1 MNMTDII
8 FQAKAYQLICQ
19 EIAKGTLAKAVL
31 IISKDS
37 VYGYEFAKMVAVSL
51 LNNGQ
56 QLKNENFTRVEI
68 GSHPDV
74 KTYPQKDKLL
84 VSDSE
89 EIVLESYAL
98 PVLADKKIF
107 IIKDFDNSMEAAQN
121 KLLKILEEPPHNVY
135 FILTCSNSNLVLPTI
150 RSRCNKY
157 ELAKLSQELI
167 EKYLQG
173 KDNASLITSLSDGY
187 IGRAEFLSK
196 FKNLQHLF
204 DSVVSVLTKMKT
216 SKQVL
221 LFSKNLLMYKDNFSL
236 LIEILS
242 LALEDLLILKSGGS
256 NVRLQTVKQDLINVQ
271 GEYSIRAICEIQS
284 LLDKAVKEQSY
295 NGNVTLIIE
304 NLLLNILEVKF
315 ICK

>member
-1 MNMTDII
+1 
-8 FQAKAYQLICQ
+8 
-19 EIAKGTLAKAVL
+19 
-31 IISKDS
+31 
-37 VYGYEFAKMVAVSL
+37 
-51 LNNGQ
+51 
-56 QLKNENFTRVEI
+56 
-68 GSHPDV
+68 
-74 KTYPQKDKLL
+74 
-84 VSDSE
+84 
-89 EIVLESYAL
+89 
-98 PVLADKKIF
+98 
-107 IIKDFDNSMEAAQN
+107 
-121 KLLKILEEPPHNVY
+121 
-135 FILTCSNSNLVLPTI
+135 
-150 RSRCNKY
+150 
-157 ELAKLSQELI
+157 
-167 EKYLQG
+167 
-173 KDNASLITSLSDGY
+173 
-187 IGRAEFLSK
+187 
-196 FKNLQHLF
+196 
-204 DSVVSVLTKMKT
+204 MKT

>member
-8 FQAKAYQLICQ
+8 SQAKDYGLICQ

-37 VYGYEFAKMVAVSL
+37 VYGYEFAKMVAISL

-167 EKYLQG
+167 AKYVQV
-173 KDNASLITSLSDGY
+173 DNAALITSLSDGY

-204 DSVVSVLTKMKT
+204 DSTVSVLAKMKT

>member
-37 VYGYEFAKMVAVSL
+37 VYGYECAKMVAVSL